1 MTVQVRRFRA
11 ALSLAGASDMR
22 LGRSKI
28 ALASL
33 LVVTAL
39 GGLARFSSAKP
50 LDQAAFDALYKNPAT
65 VAPGPQRVFHI
76 GHSLVGRDMP
86 AMLAQ
91 LAGQGHH
98 YDSQLGWGTTL
109 KAHWDP
115 DEPIN
120 GFEAENAHPRYRD
133 AHQAVDSGDYDALIL
148 TEMVE
153 IRDAIKYFDSPTYLR
168 HWLEAGWAANPDLRI
183 FLYETWHQIDDP
195 EGWLT
200 RLDRDLTL
208 YWEDGVLRPA
218 LGGLD
223 TPRPV
228 YIIPAGQVMARFAR
242 ALDDSSGVDGIATY
256 GDLFTDQIHLNDL
269 GSYLVAL
276 THYAVLYQRSPVG
289 LPHDLSRA
297 DGTPAD
303 APGPQTARLMQEIV
317 WDVVTAEPNTGVP
330 RGTP

>member
-1 MTVQVRRFRA
+1 
-11 ALSLAGASDMR
+11 MR
-22 LGRSKI
+22 PGRGKI
-28 ALASL
+28 ALLSL
-33 LVVTAL
+33 LILTTLGWVTRF
-39 GGLARFSSAKP
+39 GTARP
-50 LDQAAFDALYKNPAT
+50 LDRAVFDALYETPQA

-91 LAGQGHH
+91 LAGPEHR

-133 AHQAVDSGDYDALIL
+133 AHQAVESGDYDALIL

-153 IRDAIKYFDSPTYLR
+153 IRDAIQYFDTPTYLR
-168 HWLEAGWAANPDLRI
+168 HWLEAGWGAHADLRI
-183 FLYETWHQIDDP
+183 YLYETWHQIDDP
-195 EGWLT
+195 EGWLS

-218 LGGLD
+218 LGGMD
-223 TPRPV
+223 PPRPV
-228 YIIPAGQVMARFAR
+228 HIIPAGQVMARFAR
-242 ALDDSSGVDGIATY
+242 ALAAHGGVDGIETHE
-256 GDLFTDQIHLNDL
+256 DLFKDQIHLNDL
-269 GSYLVAL
+269 GAYLVAL

-289 LPHDLSRA
+289 LPFELSRA
-297 DGTPAD
+297 DGTPAE
-303 APGPQTARLMQEIV
+303 APGPQAAQLMQEIV
-317 WDVVTAEPNTGVP
+317 WDTVRAYPETGVP
-330 RGTP
+330 